1 MVKENSLKIFLSN
14 GITLTVKENEK
25 ILIHGQE
32 ESFAELYELIAN
44 GISNKTNIEFSVEID
59 HEYEDKDKEKKH
71 QKINHN
77 YFIPSEKITWFM
89 IEEK

>member
-25 ILIHGQE
+25 IIINGQE
-32 ESFAELYELIAN
+32 ESFAELYNLIAT
-44 GISNKTNIEFSVEID
+44 GICNKNNIEFTVKID
-59 HEYEDKDKEKKH
+59 HEYENEKKKKEH
-71 QKINHN
+71 QMITHN